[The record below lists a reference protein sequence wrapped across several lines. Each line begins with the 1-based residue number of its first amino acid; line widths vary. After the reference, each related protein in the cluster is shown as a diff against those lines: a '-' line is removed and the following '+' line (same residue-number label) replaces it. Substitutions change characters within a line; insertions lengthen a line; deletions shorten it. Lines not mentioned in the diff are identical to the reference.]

1 MGDDA
6 RASRV
11 PGATFR
17 LTDRARAAGCA
28 GKFGPADLSKVL
40 AALPQPSHPDLL
52 VGTSTSDDAGVFRLT
67 PDLAIVQTVDF
78 FAPIVDDAFT
88 FGQVAAANALSDVYA
103 MGGEPCTALNVAA
116 FPRDLPLEILGDI
129 LRGGIE
135 KAREAGCVVLGGHTL
150 VDEEIKFGMAVTGTI
165 HPDRIWRNVGAR
177 PGDVL
182 VLTKPLGT
190 AIVTT
195 AAKRGAE
202 IPEALA
208 AAERSMTTL
217 NAAAAK
223 ALRAFQVHA
232 CTDITGFS
240 LLGHGYEMAHGS
252 DVRLIIDSAALP
264 LLPRARELAASGIS
278 TGGCQRN
285 RDWLADKVEVT
296 STVPP
301 ELVELAF
308 DPQTSGGLLVAIPE
322 REAPRVIEALTA
334 ANTLASKAIGSVAA
348 RSSGPWVQLR

>member
-1 MGDDA
+1 MPDDA
-6 RASRV
+6 SVSRAH
-11 PGATFR
+11 GATFR

-28 GKFGPADLSKVL
+28 GKFGPAELSKVL
-40 AALPQPSHPDLL
+40 AALPQPVHPDLL
-52 VGTSTSDDAGVFRLT
+52 VGTSTADDAGVFRLT

-103 MGGEPCTALNVAA
+103 MGGEPRTALNIAA
-116 FPRDLPLEILGDI
+116 FPRDLPVEILGDI

-135 KAREAGCVVLGGHTL
+135 KAREARCIVLGGHTL

-202 IPEALA
+202 IPDALA

-217 NAAAAK
+217 NAAASRV
-223 ALRAFQVHA
+223 LRDFEVHA
-232 CTDITGFS
+232 CTDVTGFG

-252 DVRLIIDSAALP
+252 DVRLVIDASALP

-278 TGGCQRN
+278 TGGCKRN
-285 RDWLADKVEVT
+285 RDWLSDKVDVT

-301 ELVELAF
+301 ELVEIAF

-322 REAPRVIEALTA
+322 RDVRRVIEALA
-334 ANTLASKAIGSVAA
+334 AAHTLASQAIGFVAP
-348 RSSGPWVQLR
+348 RSSGAWVELR

>member
-1 MGDDA
+1 MSDADAA
-6 RASRV
+6 RAKRDSV
-11 PGATFR
+11 R
-17 LTDRARAAGCA
+17 LTDYARAAGCA

-40 AALPQPSHPDLL
+40 AALPQPVHPDLL

-78 FAPIVDDAFT
+78 FAPIVDDPFT

-103 MGGEPCTALNVAA
+103 MGGEPRTALNVAA
-116 FPRDLPLEILGDI
+116 FPRDLPVEILGDI

-135 KAREAGCVVLGGHTL
+135 KAREAGCIVVGGHTL

-182 VLTKPLGT
+182 ILTKPLGT

-195 AAKRGAE
+195 AVKRGAE
-202 IPEALA
+202 IPDALA

-223 ALRAFQVHA
+223 ALRAFDVHA
-232 CTDITGFS
+232 CTDVTGFS
-240 LLGHGYEMAHGS
+240 LLGHAYEMAHGS
-252 DVRLIIDSAALP
+252 AVRLVIDSKAMP
-264 LLPRARELAASGIS
+264 LLPKARELAASGIS
-278 TGGCQRN
+278 TGGCKRN
-285 RDWLADKVEVT
+285 REWLSDKVEIA
-296 STVPP
+296 SNVPP
-301 ELVELAF
+301 ELVEIAF
-308 DPQTSGGLLVAIPE
+308 DPQTSGGLLVAIPQS
-322 REAPRVIEALTA
+322 EAKRAIDALRA
-334 ANTLASKAIGSVAA
+334 AKTLASEVVGFGAP
-348 RSSGPWVQLR
+348 RSSGPWVELR